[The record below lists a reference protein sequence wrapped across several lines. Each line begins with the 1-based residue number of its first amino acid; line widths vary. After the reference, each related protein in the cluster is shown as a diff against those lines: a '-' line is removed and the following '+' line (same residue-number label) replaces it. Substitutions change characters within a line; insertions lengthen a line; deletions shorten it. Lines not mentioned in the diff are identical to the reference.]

1 MRSSCLCCLLE
12 ERCDEIVEAVR
23 RGGRAAGRGSVHADE
38 ADVALSKADDAVGE
52 QHIIRA
58 DRRVA
63 LCCGVSRRVV
73 AVFAELVAQIAL
85 RDLDIAELRGR
96 ALYDISAAV
105 RKLRNEVRDSVGVC
119 HGRVRQSARH
129 ARGQG
134 VDLLLERGDLRGK
147 RLLVLTQR
155 VDLAVQLLD
164 FAAARHKQDEEQ
176 QGDHEE
182 RENCAAE
189 RRTVVRAAFASCRAL
204 HFSCR
209 ASGGR
214 SPCGCRGAGRGLGE
228 ARPGRPGYRP
238 ARSCAASPG
247 AKSG

>member
-1 MRSSCLCCLLE
+1 MR
-12 ERCDEIVEAVR
+12 RNR
-23 RGGRAAGRGSVHADE
+23 RSRPAWWTCAGRGSIHADE

-73 AVFAELVAQIAL
+73 AVFAQLVAQIAL
-85 RDLDIAELRGR
+85 RNLDIAELRGR

-105 RKLRNEVRDSVGVC
+105 CKLRNEVRDSVGVC

-147 RLLVLTQR
+147 RLFVLTSVSIWLFSSLILPPRDINRTKNSRAITKNARTAPQS
-155 VDLAVQLLD
+155 
-164 FAAARHKQDEEQ
+164 AAR
-176 QGDHEE
+176 
-182 RENCAAE
+182 
-189 RRTVVRAAFASCRAL
+189 
-204 HFSCR
+204 
-209 ASGGR
+209 
-214 SPCGCRGAGRGLGE
+214 
-228 ARPGRPGYRP
+228 
-238 ARSCAASPG
+238 
-247 AKSG
+247 